1 MENKDFSSYTIENF
15 AADES
20 FLNYCFNNNASDVEF
35 WENWI
40 SNHPEKAAEI
50 ASARKLVDALSLKL
64 PEQEYQQ
71 EYRRIKS
78 AISSRQATGRLTVEG
93 KQRSMPAATR
103 KRRPHYLK
111 IAASMLVLL
120 VAGYLITAYLPEST
134 PREIVYIEK
143 INPPGQ
149 KSTIFL
155 KDGSKV
161 ILNSASRLRFPE
173 DFGTNQRTLELEGE
187 AFFEVAKDTTPFT
200 VTAAGIRTTAL
211 GTSFNIRAF
220 PADARMNVALVTGK
234 VNVSGVAA
242 GAQGDTLSA
251 FLIPGEQVIYR
262 KGGQAF
268 EKGQF
273 LAREMLGW
281 KDGVIYFNDTPFG
294 EVIETMERWYGV
306 SFEITGRKDRAA
318 GFSGEFHNESLEN
331 ILEAMSYSQKFQ
343 YEINKRNV
351 LLEFTK

>member
-1 MENKDFSSYTIENF
+1 MENKDFSFYNIENF
-15 AADES
+15 VADES
-20 FLNYCFNNNASDVEF
+20 FLNYCFNNNARDVEF

-40 SNHPEKAAEI
+40 SNHPEKATEV

-71 EYRRIKS
+71 EYRKIKS
-78 AISSRQATGRLTVEG
+78 AIRKQQAAGRLAV
-93 KQRSMPAATR
+93 KDKRRSMPASTR
-103 KRRPHYLK
+103 RRLPHYVK
-111 IAASMLVLL
+111 FAAAMLVIL
-120 VAGYLITAYLPEST
+120 VAGYLIMEYLREST
-134 PREIVYIEK
+134 PKEIVYIEK
-143 INPPGQ
+143 VNPPGQ

-161 ILNSASRLRFPE
+161 ILNSASRLRFRE
-173 DFGTNQRTLELEGE
+173 DFGMSQRTLELEGE

-200 VTAAGIRTTAL
+200 VTAAGIHTTAL
-211 GTSFNIRAF
+211 GTSFNIRAY

-281 KDGVIYFNDTPFG
+281 KDGVIYFNDTPFD
-294 EVIETMERWYGV
+294 EVIKTMERWYGV
-306 SFEITGRKDRAA
+306 SFEVAGQKNSAA

-331 ILEAMSYSQKFQ
+331 VLEAMSYSQKFQ
-343 YEINKRNV
+343 YEINKRSV

>member
-1 MENKDFSSYTIENF
+1 MENKDFSSYNIENF

-20 FLNYCFNNNASDVEF
+20 FLNYCFNNNTRDVEF

-40 SNHPEKAAEI
+40 SNHPEKAAEV

-71 EYRRIKS
+71 EYRKIKS
-78 AISSRQATGRLTVEG
+78 AISRQQESGRPAVG
-93 KQRSMPAATR
+93 GRPRSVPASTR
-103 KRRPHYLK
+103 RRVPHYLK
-111 IAASMLVLL
+111 VAASMLVIL
-120 VAGYLITAYLPEST
+120 VAGYLITAYLRES
-134 PREIVYIEK
+134 PPKEIVYIEK
-143 INPPGQ
+143 VNPPGQ

-173 DFGTNQRTLELEGE
+173 DFGMSQRTLELEGE

-200 VTAAGIRTTAL
+200 VTAAGIHTTAL
-211 GTSFNIRAF
+211 GTSFNIRAY
-220 PADARMNVALVTGK
+220 PSDARMNVALVTGK
-234 VNVSGVAA
+234 VKVSGVVAN
-242 GAQGDTLSA
+242 AQGDALSA
-251 FLIPGEQVIYR
+251 FLSPGEQVIYQT
-262 KGGQAF
+262 GGQAF
-268 EKGQF
+268 EKGKF

-281 KDGVIYFNDTPFG
+281 KDGVIYFNDTPFDD
-294 EVIETMERWYGV
+294 VIKMMERWYGV
-306 SFEITGRKDRAA
+306 NFEITGQKDSAA

-331 ILEAMSYSQKFQ
+331 VLEAMSYSQKFQ